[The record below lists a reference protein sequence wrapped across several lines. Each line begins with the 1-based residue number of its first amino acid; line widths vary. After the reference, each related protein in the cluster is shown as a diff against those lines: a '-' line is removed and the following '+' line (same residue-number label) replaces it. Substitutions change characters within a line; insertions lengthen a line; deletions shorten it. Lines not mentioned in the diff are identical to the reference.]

1 MSSTQRERYR
11 PLGKEIAELLQE
23 EGQHGSPFR
32 RAFRRLGEAGIFGL
46 PLPEEQGG
54 GGFGAVAT
62 VDAMEG
68 LALGCSD
75 LGFLFAAS
83 AHLWGSVMPLA
94 SHAAPNVVERFLPGL
109 IDGSLISSHGVTEP
123 EAGSDV
129 AALTTRIE
137 EHGDELRVRGTKT
150 YITAA
155 PIADLFI
162 VYGRDSAGLRGVII
176 PGDTPGIEVRC
187 QHKLG
192 LDGAPM
198 GEVRFDCRLPTD
210 LALGPAG
217 AGMAMFHTALE
228 WERIGIVAPLLGA
241 MDRQLERSIRRA
253 RRRRQFGQPIGR
265 FQSVSNR
272 IVDMKL
278 RLDIG
283 RMLVRRAAGLKE
295 DGKRAPLEAAEA
307 KLYVTEA
314 FLASSMDAMR
324 THGAEAYLQDSEEAR
339 DLRDAAGGP
348 FYSGTSDVQKNI
360 IARFL
365 GL

>member
-11 PLGKEIAELLQE
+11 GLGDEIAAILKDGEQAE
-23 EGQHGSPFR
+23 SPFR
-32 RAFRRLGEAGIFGL
+32 RAFARLGEAGIFGL
-46 PLPEEQGG
+46 PLPQDKGG
-54 GGFGAVAT
+54 GGAGAVAT
-62 VDAMEG
+62 MEAMEG
-68 LALGCSD
+68 LALGCAD

-94 SHAAPNVVERFLPGL
+94 SHAEQAVVDRFLPGL
-109 IDGSLISSHGVTEP
+109 VRGTIISSHGVTEP

-129 AALTTRIE
+129 GALTTRIE
-137 EHGDELRVRGTKT
+137 EQGEELSIRGTKV

-155 PIADLFI
+155 PVADLFI
-162 VYGRDSAGLRGVII
+162 VYGRDQAGLRGALV
-176 PGDTPGIEVRC
+176 PADTPGIEIEC

-198 GEVRFDCRLPTD
+198 GEVRFDCRVPTE

-241 MDRQLERSIRRA
+241 MERQLERAIRRA
-253 RRRRQFGQPIGR
+253 RRRRQFGQAIGR

-278 RLDIG
+278 RLDLG
-283 RMLVRRAAGLKE
+283 RMLVRRAAALKE

-307 KLYVTEA
+307 KLFVSEA
-314 FLASSMDAMR
+314 FLSSSMDAMR
-324 THGAEAYLQDSEEAR
+324 THGAAAYLADSEEAR

-348 FYSGTSDVQKNI
+348 FYSGTSDVQRNI

>member
-11 PLGKEIAELLQE
+11 GLGAEIATLLKDDGGAE
-23 EGQHGSPFR
+23 AGFR

-46 PLPEEQGG
+46 PLPTEQGG
-54 GGFGAVAT
+54 GGLGAVAT
-62 VDAMEG
+62 MDAMEG
-68 LALGCSD
+68 LGLGCSD

-83 AHLWGSVMPLA
+83 AHLWGSVLPLA
-94 SHAAPNVVERFLPGL
+94 SHADPKLLETFLPGL
-109 IDGSLISSHGVTEP
+109 VDGSIISSHGVTEP
-123 EAGSDV
+123 DAGSDV
-129 AALTTRIE
+129 GALATRIE
-137 EHGDELRVRGTKT
+137 ERGDELSIRGTKT
-150 YITAA
+150 FITAA

-162 VYGRDSAGLRGVII
+162 VYGRDAAGLRAALVPADVG
-176 PGDTPGIEVRC
+176 GIEVKD
-187 QHKLG
+187 QPKLG
-192 LDGAPM
+192 LHGAPM
-198 GEVRFDCRLPTD
+198 GEVRFDCRVPAE

-241 MDRQLERSIRRA
+241 MERQLERAIRRA
-253 RRRRQFGQPIGR
+253 RRRRQFGQAIGR

-278 RLDIG
+278 RLDVG

-307 KLYVTEA
+307 KLYVSEA
-314 FLASSMDAMR
+314 FLDSSMDAMR
-324 THGAEAYLQDSEEAR
+324 THGAAAYLEGSEEAR

-348 FYSGTSDVQKNI
+348 FYSGTSDVQRNI

>member
-11 PLGKEIAELLQE
+11 GLGAEIATILQGE
-23 EGQHGSPFR
+23 DGFR
-32 RAFRRLGEAGIFGL
+32 WAFERLGEAGIFGL
-46 PLPEEQGG
+46 PLPAEEGG
-54 GGFGAVAT
+54 GGVGAVAT
-62 VDAMEG
+62 MDAMEG
-68 LALGCSD
+68 LALGCAD

-94 SHAAPNVVERFLPGL
+94 AHGEPALVKRFLPGL
-109 IDGSLISSHGVTEP
+109 LSGALVSSHGVTEP

-129 AALTTRIE
+129 SAMTTRIE
-137 EHGDELRVRGTKT
+137 QTGDELAIRGTKV

-162 VYGRDSAGLRGVII
+162 VYGRDQAGLRAALV
-176 PGDTPGIEVRC
+176 PGDTPGIEVRD
-187 QHKLG
+187 QPKLG

-198 GEVRFDCRLPTD
+198 GEVRFDCRVPAD

-241 MDRQLERSIRRA
+241 MDRQLERAIRRA
-253 RRRRQFGQPIGR
+253 RRRRQFGQAIGR

-272 IVDMKL
+272 IVEMKM

-307 KLYVTEA
+307 KLYVSEA

-324 THGAEAYLQDSEEAR
+324 THGAASYLEGSEEAR

-348 FYSGTSDVQKNI
+348 FYSGTSDIQRNI

>member
-11 PLGKEIAELLQE
+11 GLGEEIARLLQDDGGE
-23 EGQHGSPFR
+23 RPGFR
-32 RAFRRLGEAGIFGL
+32 RAFRRLGDAGVFGL
-46 PLPEEQGG
+46 PLPVEQGG
-54 GGFGAVAT
+54 GGQGAVAT
-62 VDAMEG
+62 VEAMEG

-94 SHAAPNVVERFLPGL
+94 AHGDPGLVARFLPSL
-109 IDGSLISSHGVTEP
+109 LDGSVISSHGVTEP

-129 AALTTRIE
+129 GALTTEIQQQ
-137 EHGDELRVRGTKT
+137 GDELSIRGTKAF
-150 YITAA
+150 ITAA
-155 PIADLFI
+155 PLADLFI
-162 VYGRDSAGLRGVII
+162 VYGQDEAGLRAALV
-176 PGDTPGIEVRC
+176 PGDTPGIEVRV
-187 QHKLG
+187 QEKLG

-198 GEVRFDCRLPTD
+198 GEVHFDCRIPAE
-210 LALGPAG
+210 LALGRAG
-217 AGMAMFHTALE
+217 AGMAMFQTALE

-241 MDRQLERSIRRA
+241 MERQLERSIQRA
-253 RRRRQFGQPIGR
+253 RRRRQFGQAIGR

-278 RLDIG
+278 RLDLG
-283 RMLVRRAAGLKE
+283 RMLVRRAASLKQ

-307 KLYVTEA
+307 KLYVSEA
-314 FLASSMDAMR
+314 FLASSLDAMR
-324 THGAEAYLQDSEEAR
+324 THGAEGYLKDSEEAR

-348 FYSGTSDVQKNI
+348 FYSGTSDVQRNI